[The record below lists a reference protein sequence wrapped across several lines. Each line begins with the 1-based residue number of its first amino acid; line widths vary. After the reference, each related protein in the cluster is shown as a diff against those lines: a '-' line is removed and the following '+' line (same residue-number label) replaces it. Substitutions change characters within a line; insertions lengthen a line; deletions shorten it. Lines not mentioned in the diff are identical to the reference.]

1 MVQVV
6 GEKPRGRRAWANGKR
21 ISFHRDP
28 MNKLLSA
35 AIALALTACANNA
48 SIGYRGGLTDIP
60 HPALGQDFRPSPET
74 GPPSVGQCSTLRA
87 LFDAH
92 TDDPPLRDSLA
103 MQLRQCPDSAGY
115 NPISNSAN
123 TSSHVYSDNDFSA
136 RTVQGR
142 GEIQLEKRDSSYYV
156 PVRINDTITLPFLLD
171 TGASDLVMPADV
183 ALTLMRAGA
192 LKRGDF
198 IGQTPYRMANGA
210 EEVSDVVVLR
220 EVRVGDHTI
229 RNVSASI
236 TPAQGEPLLGQSF
249 LSKFGTLTVDYKRR
263 VLVLSP

>member
-1 MVQVV
+1 
-6 GEKPRGRRAWANGKR
+6 
-21 ISFHRDP
+21 
-28 MNKLLSA
+28 MNKLLSS
-35 AIALALTACANNA
+35 AIPIVLALTACAQTPIIYDGKPIYSSCVPIDGFSPA
-48 SIGYRGGLTDIP
+48 GGIKCTELSYEEFRQTLSLPVRG
-60 HPALGQDFRPSPET
+60 RE
-74 GPPSVGQCSTLRA
+74 
-87 LFDAH
+87 
-92 TDDPPLRDSLA
+92 
-103 MQLRQCPDSAGY
+103 
-115 NPISNSAN
+115 
-123 TSSHVYSDNDFSA
+123 
-136 RTVQGR
+136 
-142 GEIQLEKRDSSYYV
+142 EIQLEKRDSSYYV

-198 IGQTPYRMANGA
+198 IGQTPYRMANGS
-210 EEVSDVVVLR
+210 EEVGDVVVLR
-220 EVRVGDHTI
+220 DVRVGEHVV